1 MREEFENAC
10 EQDNTQLGKVH
21 NTLYSHRTTGIESN
35 SRTGDGVINT
45 RASIFAVVFRRRGI

>member
-21 NTLYSHRTTGIESN
+21 ITLYSHRTTGIEFN